1 MINSTDK
8 INLFISYSHDDDPY
22 FKVFCESLKKVTKNT
37 KCFEWSVWDDTQI
50 HVGDFWDDT
59 IQNNIKNCNV
69 ALLLVSV
76 GFMASEYIKEKEFNE
91 FAKHYSDKGILI
103 VPIMFKPCDF
113 NRWEDLGKLQFFKPK
128 GSIYGKAEIENFT
141 YADLINFRQ
150 TDGTVIPNP
159 NTDRYILDLVK
170 KIEDS
175 FKEFLSRTEVQEIIT
190 QPIILNSNLNK
201 LSDYPK
207 PSVLFTGRKT
217 EIEEFKK
224 TFTLFRI
231 FAIEGLGGT
240 GKTQFTAQIIEKEIL
255 NKDRIIWLDGSSQ
268 SNFDVFVEN
277 AGYGDVLKGE
287 KKTDLA
293 LYSGLKDL
301 IEKDERVIFWDNYN
315 DYEDPSFSKFLS
327 FANQYLQK
335 ATIILITKTEP
346 SIERITNLHL
356 FRLEGLNKDALEYAT
371 KLKTSNTQ
379 YNPIIDSDLEIIC
392 EGVNGHPLAIEFSM
406 WLMSRGKSANDILL
420 HMPEITG
427 LRKVEEFSRRLFL
440 DIFNHPK
447 TTDAERECFLKC
459 SIFKER
465 ISIQEIN
472 YLYDNE
478 DVFHLLDGL
487 MEKLLITFKEG
498 FYEMHPLVRSFS
510 YEKLVDKKSI
520 HKKAADYL
528 IIQRHEI
535 LNASLEEK
543 IFYHLSEAEEWEIIA
558 DFIEISGRQFI
569 LQGQLG
575 LLNDLF
581 NKLSHLNISRPI
593 FEILLGDIAQI
604 KGEWHDA
611 IIHFEKASHD
621 EDIKIKA
628 EGIIKHGEIL
638 FRRGDIKEA
647 LNHFESAHL
656 FTKTH
661 SLLKEEARALN
672 DIGLV
677 NFEFDKSDIALNNL
691 NMSLKIRNKIGD
703 VEGIA
708 DSYNNLGYI
717 FRQKFQFI
725 KASEFYNKSKIIAE
739 EMGNKI
745 SLALYTINHAS
756 VLTEQNILD
765 KALIE
770 TNLAL
775 DMCGKIGDKAGI
787 AICYNNLGIIF
798 QKQGKLEECI
808 SKFNQALKVS
818 EEIGDKK
825 AIASSFNNIGTFY
838 YRIKNYVDALYYLF
852 KSIDINR
859 LNGNLSA
866 EKTAVFWL
874 NSISKE
880 VGKENFKIYAE
891 ESHGKLENEIQKNIQ
906 LKEFLN
912 EPQVRETPKVGN
924 NDPCP
929 CGSRKKYKK
938 CCKINLVHY

>member
-1 MINSTDK
+1 MINSTNK
-8 INLFISYSHDDDPY
+8 INLFISYSHDDEPY
-22 FKVFCESLKKVTKNT
+22 FKVFCEGLKKVIKNAEH
-37 KCFEWSVWDDTQI
+37 FEWSIWDDTKI
-50 HVGDFWDDT
+50 HIGDFWDDT
-59 IQNNIKNCNV
+59 IQNNIQECNV
-69 ALLLVSV
+69 ALLLVSI
-76 GFMASEYIKEKEFNE
+76 GFMSSKYIREKEFNE
-91 FAKHYSDKGILI
+91 FTKRYSAKGILI

-113 NRWEDLGKLQFFKPK
+113 NRWEDLAKLQFFKPK
-128 GSIYGKAEIENFT
+128 GAIYGKAEIENFT

-150 TDGTVIPNP
+150 TDGTLLPNP

-175 FKEFLSRTEVQEIIT
+175 FKVFLIRTETKEVII

-224 TFTLFRI
+224 TFTSFRI

-240 GKTQFTAQIIEKEIL
+240 GKTQFTAQIIEKTIL
-255 NKDRIIWLDGSSQ
+255 NKDKIIWLDGSAQ

-315 DYEDPSFSKFLS
+315 DYEDPAFSKFLS

-356 FRLEGLNKDALEYAT
+356 FRLEGLNKDALEYAR
-371 KLKTSNTQ
+371 KLKTSNAQ
-379 YNPIIDSDLEIIC
+379 YSSIIDSDLEIIC
-392 EGVNGHPLAIEFSM
+392 EGVDGHPLAIEFSM
-406 WLMSRGKSANDILL
+406 WLMSRGKSAGDILL

-427 LRKVEEFSRRLFL
+427 LRKVEEFSKRLFL
-440 DIFNHPK
+440 DIFNHTK

-465 ISIQEIN
+465 ISIQEISH
-472 YLYDNE
+472 LYDNE
-478 DVFHLLDGL
+478 EVFYLLDGL

-510 YEKLVDKKSI
+510 YEKLLDKKSV
-520 HKKAADYL
+520 HKKVADYL
-528 IIQRHEI
+528 ILQRREI

-543 IFYHLSEAEEWEIIA
+543 IFYHLSEAEEWETIA
-558 DFIEISGRQFI
+558 NFIEISGRKFI

-575 LLNDLF
+575 LLNELF
-581 NKLSHLNISRPI
+581 NKLNHLNIFRPI
-593 FEILLGDIAQI
+593 FEILHGDIAQI
-604 KGEWHDA
+604 KGKWFEA
-611 IIHFEKASHD
+611 IIHFEKASHNK
-621 EDIKIKA
+621 DIKIKA

-638 FRRGDIKEA
+638 FRRGDIIEA
-647 LNHFESAHL
+647 LSHFENAHL

-677 NFEFDKSDIALNNL
+677 NFEFDKRDMALNNL
-691 NMSLKIRNKIGD
+691 NMSLKIRNEIND

-708 DSYNNLGYI
+708 DSYNNLANI
-717 FRQKFQFI
+717 FLRKFQFN
-725 KASEFYNKSKIIAE
+725 KASEFYNKSKMIAE

-745 SLALYTINHAS
+745 SLTLYTINHAC
-756 VLTEQNILD
+756 VLREQNILD
-765 KALIE
+765 EALIE
-770 TNLAL
+770 TYLAL
-775 DMCGKIGDKAGI
+775 TMCEKTGDKASI
-787 AICYNNLGIIF
+787 ALCYNNLGIIF
-798 QKQGKLEECI
+798 QKQGKLGEGI
-808 SKFNQALKVS
+808 SKLNQALKVS

-825 AIASSFNNIGTFY
+825 AIASSFNNIGAFY
-838 YRIKNYVDALYYLF
+838 FTTKDYPNSLYYFF

-859 LNGNLSA
+859 LNGHLSD
-866 EKTAVFWL
+866 EKIALNWI
-874 NSISKE
+874 NSIKKE
-880 VGKENFKIYAE
+880 VGKEKFKIYAE
-891 ESHGKLENEIQKNIQ
+891 ESFSKLGNEIQKYIQ
-906 LKEFLN
+906 LKEFSK
-912 EPQVRETPKVGN
+912 EPQIRETPKVGN
-924 NDPCP
+924 NDRCP
-929 CGSRKKYKK
+929 CGSNKKYKK
-938 CCKINLVHY
+938 CCKVN